1 MLLLMLLPLHF
12 IMKLCMHIEKEWATD
27 FAIAAERGTRVTRRC
42 VWSNRNIMQ
51 NYYHFYFLE
60 LSLSEIL
67 SEKYCVQK
75 EQRGFHYLFMYLC
88 ILYYIVCRMDGSFAK
103 FFLQKGRVKKACY
116 IHTCVHII
124 LYNSSNNIFFMR
136 KWMESSCLLV

>member
-1 MLLLMLLPLHF
+1 
-12 IMKLCMHIEKEWATD
+12 
-27 FAIAAERGTRVTRRC
+27 
-42 VWSNRNIMQ
+42 MQ

-88 ILYYIVCRMDGSFAK
+88 FLYYIVCRMDGSFAK
-103 FFLQKGRVKKACY
+103 FSFAKRKSEERTLYRYTYMRAY
-116 IHTCVHII
+116 NII
-124 LYNSSNNIFFMR
+124 Q
-136 KWMESSCLLV
+136 